1 MPVFLKLVDQNTEV
15 FSDYIDKLNVVT
27 VNGELTILPHHTP
40 LLTII
45 KENGEVRIHKN
56 NVVNKYNIV
65 GGVLVV
71 KKNEITIIAKDV
83 ETRGC

>member
-1 MPVFLKLVDQNTEV
+1 MPVFLKLVDQNKEV

-27 VNGELTILPHHTP
+27 VNGELTILPHHAP

-83 ETRGC
+83 KIK